1 MEAKPKTNVRP
12 KNMNPRLT
20 LEPLVNTRR
29 TQRNDKC
36 PVGVIKNLRNAALTK
51 TNNKNMESKTQRIVI
66 SKSATRR
73 NIPKKSTRYHFTEQ
87 VVYKTKVGKNYVSET
102 RHEIVR

>member
-36 PVGVIKNLRNAALTK
+36 PCGGDKKFKKCCLDKN
-51 TNNKNMESKTQRIVI
+51 Q
-66 SKSATRR
+66 
-73 NIPKKSTRYHFTEQ
+73 Q
-87 VVYKTKVGKNYVSET
+87 
-102 RHEIVR
+102 